1 MYFVGT
7 LIAACSRRPRILV
20 EIVLRLG
27 DDSTIAVDMHAKANN
42 SIDPFDERFIG
53 PAISMYGEHTTP
65 DATGDDPVPFNF

>member
-53 PAISMYGEHTTP
+53 QA
-65 DATGDDPVPFNF
+65 FR